1 MKTTCALL
9 VAAVVAGGCS
19 STKPL
24 DGAVINP
31 RIANAVDHGPVAPG
45 TEFEFVI
52 GTRLRSVD
60 AVNKYIT
67 NRKLSG
73 DSMSPY
79 DFGEQFAPSA
89 ADYAKLLTWLRASG
103 FTVVRTTQGRTS
115 VTVRGTAET
124 IARALQSELHG
135 YSDFAGAFQAL
146 SAPPQLPVGFGN
158 VILGFV
164 GLNGGDSWAP
174 HLRIPDPNAVP
185 PPAGPATPTTLHT
198 MYSSANVMNAGMGE
212 TVAILGTGN
221 APSPTTDVAKY
232 MSTQMPYGV
241 TTLANG
247 QYTQVFV
254 GGPNRDDAQTAQN
267 EYLENCLDIDMVL
280 AMAPYAKVVHVFTA
294 TNGGGLFTD
303 GISYIVDQVPQ
314 AHAVSVSYGTCER
327 GAAGEMPVMN
337 ALFMQAQAEGQQWF
351 FAAGDSG
358 TDGCRDG
365 SGNKILS
372 AGWPASSPYVVGVGG
387 TEVSGTTEVVWNDNQ
402 TGNGAG
408 GGGVSESLDK
418 PAYQTGVTPN
428 DASRDEPDVSAL
440 AGSPGL
446 AIVVNGAAS
455 SVGGTSAATPIWAG
469 VWALIDQK
477 KGGGGIKDGLTHM
490 YSLAAAAATKTIFND
505 ITATATFNNNGG
517 PGDQSTGGYAVGP
530 NYDLA
535 TGWGTPNVANLLAD
549 W

>member
-1 MKTTCALL
+1 MKTTSALL
-9 VAAVVAGGCS
+9 VAALVATGCS

-24 DGAVINP
+24 EGAAINP
-31 RIANAVDHGPVAPG
+31 RIAHAVDHGPVAPG
-45 TEFEFVI
+45 TELEFVV

-60 AVNKYIT
+60 AVQKYVA
-67 NRKLSG
+67 NMKFSG

-79 DFGEQFAPSA
+79 DFGETFAPSA
-89 ADYAKLLTWLRASG
+89 AEYAKLLTWLRASG
-103 FTVVRTTQGRTS
+103 FTIVRTTQGRTS
-115 VTVRGTAET
+115 VTVRGTADA
-124 IARALQSELHG
+124 IARALQSELHS
-135 YSDFAGAFQAL
+135 YDDFNGAFQAL
-146 SAPPQLPVGFGN
+146 AAPPRLPPGIGN
-158 VILGFV
+158 VVIGFV
-164 GLNGGDSWAP
+164 GLNGGDGWAP
-174 HLRIPDPNAVP
+174 HLRIPDPNAAP
-185 PPAGPATPTTLHT
+185 PPAGAATPTTLHT
-198 MYSSANVMNAGMGE
+198 MYNSAAVTSAGMGE
-212 TVAILGTGN
+212 TVAILGAGN
-221 APSPTTDVAKY
+221 APNPTTDVNKY
-232 MSTQMPYGV
+232 LSTQKPYNV
-241 TTLANG
+241 TALANG

-254 GGPNRDDAQTAQN
+254 GGPNRDDATTAQN

-280 AMAPYAKVVHVFTA
+280 AMAPFAKVVHVFTA

-351 FAAGDSG
+351 FAAGDTG

-365 SGNKILS
+365 AGNTILS

-418 PAYQTGVTPN
+418 PAYQMGVTPN

-446 AIVVNGAAS
+446 AIVVNGAANA
-455 SVGGTSAATPIWAG
+455 VGGTSAATPIWAG

-477 KGGGGIKDGLTHM
+477 KGGAGIKDGLTHM
-490 YSLAAAAATKTIFND
+490 YSLANATATKAIFND
-505 ITATATFNNNGG
+505 VTSSGVFTNNGG
-517 PGDQSTGGYAVGP
+517 PGDQQTGGYPVGAG
-530 NYDLA
+530 YDLA